1 MVETCRK
8 YHTLEDLKKA
18 ISICKGQI
26 EKIFCSPDPCSVIRT
41 SMMEILV
48 HLRDLGMCYF
58 FFKSDKINDEVFLS
72 SQHCTN
78 TCQPTN
84 W

>member
-48 HLRDLGMCYF
+48 HLRDLGMRYIDLPTFDNTYNTANIC
-58 FFKSDKINDEVFLS
+58 IFLS
-72 SQHCTN
+72 N
-78 TCQPTN
+78 V
-84 W
+84 

>member
-58 FFKSDKINDEVFLS
+58 FFISELHLYDFMFILI
-72 SQHCTN
+72 TN
-78 TCQPTN
+78 YI
-84 W
+84 

>member
-1 MVETCRK
+1 MN
-8 YHTLEDLKKA
+8 DLIYNFIV
-18 ISICKGQI
+18 ISYFIYGILRGQI
-26 EKIFCSPDPCSVIRT
+26 EKIFCSPDFCSVIRAT
-41 SMMEILV
+41 MIEKLV